1 MAIKKYCI
9 EGELYSANAI
19 QKELK
24 RILNDTPL
32 EKEVQGKDLTFVLQE
47 NVQSRTRKRRCD

>member
-32 EKEVQGKDLTFVLQE
+32 EKKFKEKI
-47 NVQSRTRKRRCD
+47 